1 MPEIANLQVVV
12 GADTSAAERGLDSL
26 GQKVGGVG
34 SAIQSALGAAAVGAV
49 AGLGAAFVGSVKSA
63 ADFEKQMS
71 AVGAV
76 AGASQAEMEQ
86 LTKAALQ
93 LGKDT
98 SFSAT
103 EAAQGLEELVK
114 AGVSVEDILGG
125 GAKAAL
131 DLAAAGAVSVAD
143 AAEIA
148 SNAMNVF
155 GLAGSDMAHVA
166 DLIAGAA
173 NASAIS
179 VTDYKFSLSAA
190 GAVAATV
197 GISFE
202 SLTEAIAIMGNAG
215 IKGSDAGTSLKT
227 MMMNLVPATNKASD
241 MMRELG
247 IITGDANPAMEELRQ
262 HLSKTEA
269 GQKKLAQMMKSGLI
283 NSAEDL
289 FKAVKKLNPEV
300 LDGTQN
306 FNEFA
311 MMGGHLGNQFFD
323 AEGKAKSFAE
333 ISEVLKNALHG
344 MSEEQKIATLRV
356 LFGSDAIR
364 AAAIMAE
371 AGAEGFEQMAEAM
384 GKVTAAQ
391 VAEERLNNLWGSIEK
406 LQGSLETAAIMLG
419 GLFTPALKAMADAT
433 TEYVNQAIE
442 IIEQLPDAWRTF
454 VQAFEG
460 GWEPSET
467 LSPFINL
474 VGQAGKALRENFGP
488 AILAAGKFITGTLIP
503 GLKAIIAPIA
513 AFSAGFL
520 GAVAA
525 AGAVAAILGVVA
537 GVLGFLLSP
546 LGLVA
551 IAVGALAAAWVTNF
565 GGIQEK
571 TAALWA
577 YLQPIFQQWWDW
589 LSVKLAQ
596 AVTWL
601 SETGWPMLVE
611 AATAVWAWINDS
623 LLPTLAALWDW
634 LSPKLAAALSW
645 LAETGWPLLVEAASA
660 VWTFVQESLIPTLSE
675 LWDWLS
681 PKLQAATTWITETG
695 WPALVTA
702 GEKVWEMVQTVIQF
716 FKDLYVELDKRGV
729 FTELGTIWDTLVS
742 IGGKVWD
749 ILVKLAEALAPV
761 FKWVS
766 DLIQQATGIP
776 ALVDVMGFLADKSGV
791 AAPTVQKVADAIAAV
806 MKIISNELQRLE
818 KFIDLLGSLGSIKL
832 PSWFGGGGGSG
843 ATQLSFSGGSRAS
856 EHMARINAASLATGV
871 PADVIAAIM
880 DTEGSGNYA
889 TSPAGATGPM
899 QVMPFHARPG
909 EDLRDLDTNVLAGAR
924 VMAENFQR
932 YGNWESAAAAYF
944 GAVDAAGRPTTAS
957 DVGGMTGI
965 NYVRRF
971 NQERQKYQNSST
983 PLNQMQRMPLGM
995 SFPGGMPGSDPSHWP
1010 MLIQDVIDV
1019 APDWQ
1024 TAMAQISEHGQM
1036 AFLDIK
1042 EAGTAAGADLVTTS
1056 TDDLGN
1062 VTTIYSRAGV
1072 TIGATLTDAAGNII
1086 NTWGEIAVSGAE
1098 AGRTLV
1104 STSTDAMG
1112 NVTSIY
1118 TDAAGQMTA
1127 VITDASGQVINTFG
1141 GAAAEVTAAAEEMRG
1156 QTLSSV
1162 TQLGD
1167 GLLTTMQTSA
1177 GSTIA
1182 TVTDMSGQVTSQYA
1196 TLANGVQ
1203 ITMGDMANGV
1213 LTSQT
1218 DLGDGIMTIVQDA
1231 AGNYIATI
1239 TDLAGNVVNQYVT
1252 MADGSSEAITGLAQE
1267 SREQFGNVVRAA
1279 ESVREPIGNVSDA
1292 LGDIRPPDTG
1302 GVVSAFRSIRSAA
1315 SDATEEVRDLLD
1327 SIKDITKA
1335 SKGGGKAP
1343 WAAKAAGGPV
1353 SMGSTYLVGEAGPE
1367 LFVPNASGYIVP
1379 NHMLG
1384 RGGGDEV
1391 HVNVNVYGNALASRR
1406 DIADAVVAGLLEAQ
1420 RTNRTRMKVV

>member
-34 SAIQSALGAAAVGAV
+34 SAIQTALGAAAVGAV

-76 AGASQAEMEQ
+76 AGASQSEMEA

-114 AGVSVEDILGG
+114 AGVSVENILGG

-155 GLAGSDMAHVA
+155 NLSGADMGHVA

-179 VTDYKFSLSAA
+179 VTDYKFSLAAA
-190 GAVAATV
+190 GAVANTV
-197 GISFE
+197 GISFD
-202 SLTEAIAIMGNAG
+202 SLTEAIALLGNAG

-227 MMMNLVPATNKASD
+227 MMMNLIPSTNKQNDLFRELGLITFDVQRGLEGAAKQGIVPATQDLAGLTAA
-241 MMRELG
+241 MMDHLG
-247 IITGDANPAMEELRQ
+247 ISRDAAEWTKEDRVAYEK
-262 HLSKTEA
+262 LSNS
-269 GQKKLAQMMKSGLI
+269 LGLTS
-283 NSAEDL
+283 SA
-289 FKAVKKLNPEV
+289 
-300 LDGTQN
+300 
-306 FNEFA
+306 
-311 MMGGHLGNQFFD
+311 FFD
-323 AEGKAKSFAE
+323 ATGKAKPFKE
-333 ISEVLKNALHG
+333 IAGILREALAG
-344 MSEEQKIATLRV
+344 MTKEQQLATLEIM
-356 LFGSDAIR
+356 FGSDAIR
-364 AAAIMAE
+364 AASVILE
-371 AGAEGFEQMAEAM
+371 AGTEGFEELAEAM

-406 LQGSLETAAIMLG
+406 LKGSLETAAIMLG

-460 GWEPSET
+460 GWEPSDT

-474 VGQAGKALRENFGP
+474 VGKAGT
-488 AILAAGKFITGTLIP
+488 AIRQLF
-503 GLKAIIAPIA
+503 
-513 AFSAGFL
+513 
-520 GAVAA
+520 AVFKGEAD
-525 AGAVAAILGVVA
+525 
-537 GVLGFLLSP
+537 FTS
-546 LGLVA
+546 LV
-551 IAVGALAAAWVTNF
+551 
-565 GGIQEK
+565 K
-571 TAALWA
+571 
-577 YLQPIFQQWWDW
+577 
-589 LSVKLAQ
+589 
-596 AVTWL
+596 L
-601 SETGWPMLVE
+601 SETLIGLVGPQMTSVILKFVSTVGRNFRE
-611 AATAVWAWINDS
+611 LSAVVQQALSGDIAGALQRFITLLGTQTVEIAATLASWGRAFIAWIA
-623 LLPTLAALWDW
+623 PMIPPFLAALGNVISQL
-634 LSPKLAAALSW
+634 LSWIAAQVPVLAAALLAWATEWVQWLIDAAPLLIDAAWAFIEPLLAWMAEQIPVLAAQLLEWGQQFVDWVAPMIPPLLEQLGVLAKQLLDWIIDQIPGILAQMLEWGRQFIEWVAPQIPPLIEELGRLSLALADW
-645 LAETGWPLLVEAASA
+645 VIDQIPTITAKLVEWGLLFGAWVLAVAIPELIKALPGILLTLAE
-660 VWTFVQESLIPTLSE
+660 WTANVVTEI
-675 LWDWLS
+675 
-681 PKLQAATTWITETG
+681 PKLMLKLG
-695 WPALVTA
+695 VALADGIWQGFQNAWSTI
-702 GEKVWEMVQTVIQF
+702 GEKIKKAISDT
-716 FKDLYVELDKRGV
+716 
-729 FTELGTIWDTLVS
+729 FT
-742 IGGKVWD
+742 
-749 ILVKLAEALAPV
+749 
-761 FKWVS
+761 
-766 DLIQQATGIP
+766 
-776 ALVDVMGFLADKSGV
+776 
-791 AAPTVQKVADAIAAV
+791 
-806 MKIISNELQRLE
+806 
-818 KFIDLLGSLGSIKL
+818 L
-832 PSWFGGGGGSG
+832 PSFNFGGGGSG

-924 VMAENFQR
+924 VLAENFQR

-1024 TAMAQISEHGQM
+1024 TAMAQISHHGQM

-1042 EAGTAAGADLVTTS
+1042 EAGTTAGADLVTTS

-1167 GLLTTMQTSA
+1167 GLLTTMQTAA

-1182 TVTDMSGQVTSQYA
+1182 TVTDMSGNVTSQYA

-1203 ITMGDMANGV
+1203 ITMGDMAEGV

-1252 MADGSSEAITGLAQE
+1252 MADGSSEAVTGLAQE
-1267 SREQFGNVVRAA
+1267 SRQQFGNIVDAA

-1335 SKGGGKAP
+1335 NKGGGKAP

-1367 LFVPNASGYIVP
+1367 LFVPNANGYIVP

-1391 HVNVNVYGNALASRR
+1391 SVTVNVYGNALASRR